1 MNKQTIFAYAKGV
14 AVGNGTLTADMK
26 AKLDNGDI
34 ELAVKIL
41 NDRKEE
47 LREGKN
53 PQTTLP
59 QSKEIIESM
68 VASVEEAV
76 QELRKL

>member
-1 MNKQTIFAYAKGV
+1 MDKQTIFAYAKGV

-26 AKLDNGDI
+26 QKLDNGDV

-41 NDRKEE
+41 NDRKQE

-53 PQTTLP
+53 PQTILP
-59 QSKEIIESM
+59 QPKEFIESM
-68 VASVEEAV
+68 IASVEEAV
-76 QELRKL
+76 QQLRKQ